1 MANKKKLKLSDTQIK
16 DLINLYNELKVKNG
30 PLMKD
35 LVARFK
41 SKYANID
48 ANYHQLK
55 YIIDNLI
62 YLSYSDKYDSNFFAL
77 KNNHS

>member
-48 ANYHQLK
+48 ANYHQLN
-55 YIIDNLI
+55 YIIDNFQVILI
-62 YLSYSDKYDSNFFAL
+62 YYYFFL
-77 KNNHS
+77 IYF